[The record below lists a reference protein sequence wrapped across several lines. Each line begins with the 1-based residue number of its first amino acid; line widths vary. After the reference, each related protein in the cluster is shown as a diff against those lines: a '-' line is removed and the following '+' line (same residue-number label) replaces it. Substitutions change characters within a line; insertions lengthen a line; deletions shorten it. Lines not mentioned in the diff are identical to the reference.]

1 MSASPPSPR
10 DLDNAIGGTI
20 GFLGAGNMAEAL
32 IRGLVRGGMMPAD
45 HIAASGPRRERL
57 DALGKAYGI
66 RATTDNLELVAH
78 SRLVV
83 LSVKPQIVDRVLLQ
97 IGKHLAENTLVVSV
111 AAGVT
116 TEAIEERLPRST
128 RVVRAMPNTPALV
141 GAGATA
147 VSPGAHATDEDV
159 ARAKMIFDA
168 VGITVVLEESQLD
181 AVTGLSGSGPAYI
194 FLILEALA
202 DAGVKVGLS
211 RRNAQ
216 LLAAQTVMGSAK
228 LLIDTDEHPGKLKDM
243 VTSPGGTAIAGLH
256 TLEQGG
262 LRTTLINAVESAT
275 NRSRE
280 LGSRGK

>member
-1 MSASPPSPR
+1 MSALPL
-10 DLDNAIGGTI
+10 DLDNVIGGTI
-20 GFLGAGNMAEAL
+20 GFLGGGNMAEAL
-32 IRGLVRGGMMPAD
+32 IRGLVNGGTVPAD
-45 HIAASGPRRERL
+45 HVMASGPRRERL
-57 DALGKAYGI
+57 DSLRKAYGI
-66 RATTDNLELVAH
+66 GVTTDNLELVAQ
-78 SRLVV
+78 SKLVV
-83 LSVKPQIVDRVLLQ
+83 LSVKPQIIDRVLLQ
-97 IGKHLAENTLVVSV
+97 VGKHLDASTLVVSV

-147 VSPGAHATDEDV
+147 VSPGTHATDDDV
-159 ARAKMIFDA
+159 ARAKVIFDA

-228 LLIDTDEHPGKLKDM
+228 LLLDTDEHPGKLKDM

-280 LGSRGK
+280 LGSRTK